1 MKEEIKT
8 TDELNITCTKTMPM
22 GSSVKVIDFKDNQF

>member
-22 GSSVKVIDFKDNQF
+22 GSSVKVTDFKDNQF